1 MYRFWTN
8 MRHLLA
14 VRRTNLPW
22 AILEKKLPVPRNRA
36 ASKICYNVI
45 SSLWLLWNQ
54 HKTDHDL
61 QASLIIPVKLN
72 LNNGFCC
79 CCYCFQACVSHDK
92 KFKTEVSLQLI
103 GAKRSPFLD
112 KCEQNSLLLKEAT
125 NSVFEITQFFW
136 TNKFMQSTNAREIT
150 GSELSFNWNFC
161 ALSLH
166 TPIRTTPLITF
177 SACCNL
183 VG

>member
-79 CCYCFQACVSHDK
+79 CCYCFQACVSYDK

-125 NSVFEITQFFW
+125 NSVFEITQFFGP
-136 TNKFMQSTNAREIT
+136 T
-150 GSELSFNWNFC
+150 
-161 ALSLH
+161 SLCKVRK
-166 TPIRTTPLITF
+166 PEK
-177 SACCNL
+177 
-183 VG
+183 